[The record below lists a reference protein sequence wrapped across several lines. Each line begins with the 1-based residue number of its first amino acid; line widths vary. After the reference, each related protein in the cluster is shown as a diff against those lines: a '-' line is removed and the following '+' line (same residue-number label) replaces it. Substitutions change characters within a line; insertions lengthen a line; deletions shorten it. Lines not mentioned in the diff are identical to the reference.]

1 MKPMIDEKTA
11 AYNVM
16 RFWLVPGYDYR
27 SAATLN
33 HRRGSLHPYKV
44 SQAKRN
50 HRSFVLVRCSSSA
63 ITSFS
68 HLRIALIFALVASS
82 FR

>member
-16 RFWLVPGYDYR
+16 RFWLVHGYDYR

-33 HRRGSLHPYKV
+33 HRRGSLNPYKV
-44 SQAKRN
+44 SQAKRE
-50 HRSFVLVRCSSSA
+50 SQIVR
-63 ITSFS
+63 IGTLF
-68 HLRIALIFALVASS
+68 
-82 FR
+82 